1 MTDQRAKPSWDKSV
15 QDTIRYDQREFLR
28 GGGWAVHLFVAPL
41 KIELE

>member
-15 QDTIRYDQREFLR
+15 QDTIRPTGIFQ